1 MKFPK
6 GKIAILVTHGIGQQ
20 NPFETLDQFLTGY
33 LAANA
38 AYLPREEIVLEHHV
52 SWRTAASGAPWLE
65 SFIRVRPVKTDDFA
79 NPSDRIDF
87 HEYYWANHTQRLMSP
102 GEVLLWFF
110 GVVDRAA
117 QYAKEDHAA
126 LRSRSKEEREQIVDQ
141 LNAVARS
148 LGWFRYVL
156 RAMVWLA
163 SWAARDTEWGSW
175 IWGWFNKISGV
186 PLADYLAD
194 AAVYATTDIREEHYK
209 VRQAVL
215 GGCVERMAHLLE
227 NDAQGHAK
235 NDKVILAGHSLGS
248 VVVYDTLN
256 RLANQ
261 YAKGARDQSASVLP
275 LERLRALVTFGSP
288 LDHFYLYFREE
299 RQAGSPNAYLR
310 RQMLHQLHHYRQCDP
325 APTGA
330 LVLEDHVSADQLT
343 PNPLTGIQWR
353 NYYHPLDPVSTS
365 FIFYQPD
372 ENVPI
377 SDLAPEDNKFVLAHN
392 GYWRSFQFHQ
402 DIHER
407 IICQI

>member
-1 MKFPK
+1 MNFPK

-20 NPFETLDQFLTGY
+20 NPFETLDQFVTGY

-38 AYLPREEIVLEHHV
+38 GCLPKEEIVLEHRV

-65 SFIRVRPVKTDDFA
+65 SFIRVRPADTEDPA
-79 NPSDRIDF
+79 NPPNRIDF

-102 GEVLLWFF
+102 GKVLLWFF
-110 GVVDRAA
+110 CVVDRAA
-117 QYAKEDHAA
+117 EYAKDDHAA
-126 LRSRSKEEREQIVDQ
+126 LQVQNGMKPKQIVDQ

-156 RAMVWLA
+156 RVMVWLT
-163 SWAARDTEWGSW
+163 SWAASNTEWGRW
-175 IWGWFNKISGV
+175 IWGGFNKLTGV
-186 PLADYLAD
+186 PLTDYLAD
-194 AAVYATTDIREEHYK
+194 AAVYATTDIKEEHYK

-227 NDAQGHAK
+227 DDAKGNPK
-235 NDKVILAGHSLGS
+235 NEKVILAGHSLGS

-261 YAKGARDQSASVLP
+261 YAKAAREQAVPLLP

-299 RQAGSPNAYLR
+299 RQAGSPDAHLR
-310 RQMLHQLHHYRQCDP
+310 RQMLHQLHHFRQCE
-325 APTGA
+325 APPQGEF
-330 LVLEDHVSADQLT
+330 LLEDHVSADQLSA
-343 PNPLTGIQWR
+343 NPLADLKWR

-365 FIFYQPD
+365 FVFYLPD
-372 ENVPI
+372 ANVPI
-377 SDLAPEDNKFVLAHN
+377 EDLSSEDNKFVLAHN
-392 GYWRSFQFHQ
+392 GYWRSNQFHQ
-402 DIHER
+402 DIHEKLVSR
-407 IICQI
+407 I